1 MDSVTMGWT
10 VIGVGIALAGLM
22 LATTRSIRADMRVLL
37 ERQDKLA
44 ERLGRQEQE
53 QTRMNGVLE
62 TLPERLDRLE
72 QGQEQLSAR
81 LGRQEQEQARMNEVL
96 ETLSERLGRLEQGQE
111 QLSARLGRQEQE
123 QARMNGV
130 LETLPE
136 RLGRLEQEQA
146 RMNGMLETIRAGLS
160 YRVERADTGDRVAE
174 ASESYEPQE

>member
-62 TLPERLDRLE
+62 TLPERL
-72 QGQEQLSAR
+72 
-81 LGRQEQEQARMNEVL
+81 
-96 ETLSERLGRLEQGQE
+96 
-111 QLSARLGRQEQE
+111 
-123 QARMNGV
+123 
-130 LETLPE
+130 
-136 RLGRLEQEQA
+136 GRLEQEQA

>member
-22 LATTRSIRADMRVLL
+22 LATTRSIRADMRMLL
-37 ERQDKLA
+37 EWQDKLA
-44 ERLGRQEQE
+44 E
-53 QTRMNGVLE
+53 
-62 TLPERLDRLE
+62 
-72 QGQEQLSAR
+72 R

-96 ETLSERLGRLEQGQE
+96 ETLSERLGRLEQE
-111 QLSARLGRQEQE
+111 QARMAERLGRQEQE

-146 RMNGMLETIRAGLS
+146 RMNGVLETIRAGLS
-160 YRVERADTGDRVAE
+160 YRVERGDRVAE
-174 ASESYEPQE
+174 AAESYEPQE